1 MENQENSYII
11 TILKEIKQDIN
22 ETNQRIDS
30 LEEKFDNR
38 IDSLEE
44 KFDKRI
50 VSLEEK
56 FDNKFDTLEKKVDN
70 NSANIIRILNT
81 TSKMQKDITELRDD
95 IETVYSLEKDSRK
108 QLKRLL

>member
-22 ETNQRIDS
+22 DTNQRID
-30 LEEKFDNR
+30 
-38 IDSLEE
+38 
-44 KFDKRI
+44 
-50 VSLEEK
+50 SLEEK